1 MTENLSTINWYV
13 LQVIG
18 GKENKIEEYI
28 QKLETDSL
36 TPFLPRKKL
45 KIRKGGQT
53 KDVIKPL
60 YPGYIFIIGKWNIND
75 AKKIIQLSGVVKF
88 IGGLFSP
95 GTLKNE
101 EKEIINKITKDGIA
115 GFSQVIKENTKIKV
129 ISGPLKELE
138 GVIQSV
144 DRRKQKAIVN
154 LPLLNSVVKVTLGF
168 EYLESNE
175 NEK

>member
-1 MTENLSTINWYV
+1 MKENYSTSNWYV
-13 LQVIG
+13 LQVMG
-18 GKENKIEEYI
+18 GKENKIVEFI
-28 QKLETDSL
+28 QKLSPVSL

-45 KIRKGGQT
+45 KIRKKGKT

-60 YPGYIFIIGKWNIND
+60 YPGYIFIIGEWNIND
-75 AKKIIQLSGVVKF
+75 AKKIIQLTGVVKF
-88 IGGLFSP
+88 IGGLLSP

-168 EYLESNE
+168 EYIESSE